1 MNSKSQAQ
9 ETIAIIA
16 GKGSLPYTLVRGILA
31 QNKRPF
37 LIGLGG
43 QYEAWIMKFD
53 HAIFEW
59 GQLGGLFSTLK
70 DNDITKLI
78 MAGSMVRPKLNLM
91 NFDLAGILAM
101 PEIFMN
107 MIGGDN
113 SMLSGFIN
121 MFLKRGITVIGAHE
135 IMPELLTSEGI
146 ISGGKVPQKA
156 RENITQGILACK
168 KLGELDIGQA
178 SIAVGGRVVAVEGVE
193 GTDAMIDRV
202 TDLRIKGRLRE
213 KGRNGVL
220 VKSMKPDQDMRVDLP
235 AIGPRT
241 IQQAAEAGLRGI
253 AIEAGHSIILEP
265 EVTLEEAASK
275 DIFIYGFDAA
285 KDAKLDG

>member
-1 MNSKSQAQ
+1 MSGQ
-9 ETIAIIA
+9 ETIAIIS
-16 GKGSLPYTLVRGILA
+16 GRGSLPRTLAEGLVS

-43 QYEAWIMKFD
+43 QYDPWIEDYD
-53 HAIFEW
+53 HATFEW
-59 GQLGGLFSTLK
+59 GQFGGLFSTLRQ
-70 DNDITKLI
+70 NNISKLT
-78 MAGSMVRPKLNLM
+78 MAGSMVRPNI
-91 NFDLAGILAM
+91 NLAGFDFSGFLVL
-101 PEIFMN
+101 PEIFVN

-113 SMLSGFIN
+113 SMLTGFIN
-121 MFLKRGITVIGAHE
+121 MFAKRGITVIGAHE
-135 IMPELLTSEGI
+135 IMPELLTKAGI
-146 ISGGKVPQKA
+146 ISGGKISQKA
-156 RENITQGILACK
+156 RENIAHGIAACK

-178 SIAVGGRVVAVEGVE
+178 TIAVGGRVVAVEGIE

-202 TDLRIKGRLRE
+202 TDMRIKGKLRE

-235 AIGPRT
+235 AIGPQT

-265 EVTLEEAASK
+265 ENTLKEAAHK
-275 DIFIYGFDAA
+275 DIFIYGFDAM
-285 KDAKLDG
+285 KDAKLNG